1 MFISR
6 SAEEA
11 GGLELKTGTYTS
23 ISFST
28 EIEVSNNVNII

>member
-11 GGLELKTGTYTS
+11 GGLELKTGTDTS
-23 ISFST
+23 ISFSI
-28 EIEVSNNVNII
+28 EIEVINNTNII